1 MKWLKLRKLKREE
14 IQKAINNESWQNF
27 RKSLKE
33 HDTKEK
39 LDLLKWWYGRA
50 VDKNLAEVQII
61 NYINALKR
69 GGLIK

>member
-14 IQKAINNESWQNF
+14 IQKAIKIEVWQNF
-27 RKSLKE
+27 RESLKGK
-33 HDTKEK
+33 TMKEK

-50 VDKNLAEVQII
+50 VDKKIAEVQII